1 MIGHSEDIT
10 LSESE
15 REWLAQQLGAD
26 EVVRLMLRPR
36 TEAEPG
42 DFTFERMVGCVWLLI
57 CLGATVGMM
66 ENDARG
72 GLLMLPLYLVGF
84 YTLLSSQ
91 IWEWVRRRTLYVI
104 SARRVLVREPKWLL
118 SYRTRAYELREG
130 MIQEVGVL
138 PDGYGNI
145 VFDYGRDEYNDG
157 AREERV
163 AKLLGLIDI
172 PRVKYV
178 QTVLEEIVK
187 REGERR

>member
-26 EVVRLMLRPR
+26 EEVRLMLRPR

-42 DFTFERMVGCVWLLI
+42 DFTFERVVGSLWLLI
-57 CLGATVGMM
+57 CLGVTVGMM

-91 IWEWVRRRTLYVI
+91 IWEWARRRTLYVI
-104 SARRVLVREPKWLL
+104 SACRVLVREPKWLL
-118 SYRTRAYELREG
+118 FYRTRAYALREG

-145 VFDYGRDEYNDG
+145 VFDYGREELNG

-178 QTVLEEIVK
+178 QAVLEEIVK

>member
-1 MIGHSEDIT
+1 MIGHSEDIA

-26 EVVRLMLRPR
+26 EEVRLMLRPR

-42 DFTFERMVGCVWLLI
+42 DFTFERVVGSLWLLI
-57 CLGATVGMM
+57 CLGVTVGMM

-91 IWEWVRRRTLYVI
+91 IWEWTRRRTLYVI

-118 SYRTRAYELREG
+118 FYRTRAYALREG

-145 VFDYGRDEYNDG
+145 VFDYGRDELNG

>member
-10 LSESE
+10 LSEKE

-26 EVVRLMLRPR
+26 EEVRLMLRPR
-36 TEAEPG
+36 TELEPG
-42 DFTFERMVGCVWLLI
+42 AFTFERVVGCVWLLI

-72 GLLMLPLYLVGF
+72 GLLMLPWWLIGF
-84 YTLLSSQ
+84 FAVFRLQLT
-91 IWEWVRRRTLYVI
+91 EWDRRRTLYVI

-118 SYRTRAYELREG
+118 FYRTRAYALREG

-163 AKLLGLIDI
+163 AKQFGLIDI
-172 PRVKYV
+172 PQVKYV
-178 QTVLEEIVK
+178 QAVLEETVK
-187 REGERR
+187 REGCRQ